1 MEHTDFG
8 EKVIHKKEDLWRD
21 LKGHREWAYGA
32 QMPVLKWDGVFEQEW
47 VDLVKA
53 PIKKE

>member
-1 MEHTDFG
+1 MVREQKYPGVEGNRGRRIVMEHTDFG

-32 QMPVLKWDGVFEQEW
+32 
-47 VDLVKA
+47 
-53 PIKKE
+53 

>member
-47 VDLVKA
+47 VDVVKA